1 MNLRKK
7 LATAITVAVAI
18 TIIIYT
24 ISTIAINQSR
34 MNEELQFNTQS
45 TEQRL
50 GVTLAS
56 AMWNYDTD
64 AAQKISAAELGTN
77 GLVGVVG
84 YNTEGKILFEV
95 SWNSD
100 TQKPEAKPYTQEE
113 YLKTSKDILFT
124 AQGEN
129 IQTGSVELFFDDA
142 GLSVAFYQSIVNG
155 IVQLILLTVCLVAV
169 ISAMSN
175 RLVVSPIDTI
185 NTRVKEIAEGDG
197 DLTKRVEY
205 QSNDELGE
213 LSRNINDFINHVH
226 NIVQE
231 VIEVSVQLDKT
242 THDSQGNVNQLNDQV
257 NILNTRVNDIQT
269 AISALGEISE
279 HVAKQANTSMESTR
293 NTTELARDGMKN
305 VNNAARMIRELETS
319 IKQSTSKTEALESHS
334 QSITT
339 VIEVIRGIADQTNL
353 LALNAAIEAARAG
366 EQGRGFAVVA
376 DEVRTLAQRTQVST
390 GEIAEIIEQLQSQSS
405 STLDVMKHGL
415 SLVEKNVES
424 VEKAERTFELI
435 HDAISVNLEGSK
447 EIASDVDRQQQMLAE
462 IQNNISEILRS
473 NKQTLAIAEEN
484 SSINTYVIIM
494 SESVSKLIE
503 KFKVEKP
510 SDKLENKPSKTNINE
525 DDVLFFEE

>member
-1 MNLRKK
+1 
-7 LATAITVAVAI
+7 
-18 TIIIYT
+18 
-24 ISTIAINQSR
+24 
-34 MNEELQFNTQS
+34 
-45 TEQRL
+45 
-50 GVTLAS
+50 
-56 AMWNYDTD
+56 
-64 AAQKISAAELGTN
+64 
-77 GLVGVVG
+77 
-84 YNTEGKILFEV
+84 
-95 SWNSD
+95 
-100 TQKPEAKPYTQEE
+100 
-113 YLKTSKDILFT
+113 
-124 AQGEN
+124 
-129 IQTGSVELFFDDA
+129 
-142 GLSVAFYQSIVNG
+142 
-155 IVQLILLTVCLVAV
+155 
-169 ISAMSN
+169 MSN